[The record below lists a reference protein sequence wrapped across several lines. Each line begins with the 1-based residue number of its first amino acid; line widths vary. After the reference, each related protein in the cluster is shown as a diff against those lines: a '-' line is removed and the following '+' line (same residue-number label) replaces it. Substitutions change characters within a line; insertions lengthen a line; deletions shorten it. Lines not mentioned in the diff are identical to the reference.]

1 MYTTLKAKDSSLCVC
16 FAPNKYPWCEEN
28 LMQDWPSWIRNGN
41 VDLLTVQF
49 YVLPTYESD
58 VAAALNHVASALER
72 NLLNPAMILKNGSRI
87 LDRDVLISQL
97 QYNRSKG
104 TCGESQFWFDGIYTD
119 HVQEV
124 FRIFYPTKAVFP
136 EY

>member
-1 MYTTLKAKDSSLCVC
+1 M
-16 FAPNKYPWCEEN
+16 
-28 LMQDWPSWIRNGN
+28 
-41 VDLLTVQF
+41 
-49 YVLPTYESD
+49 LPTYESD
-58 VAAALNHVASALER
+58 VAAALNHVASASER